1 MRKSAVRGVARFAI
15 AAWIATLGA
24 CMADAPAPDPVAEPT
39 ASTSAASTAVAPTA
53 SSELAP
59 DVTTVF
65 ECTTTG
71 RWWGTR
77 AICQA
82 NCAGGT
88 CFACGLS
95 CQN

>member
-15 AAWIATLGA
+15 AALIATLGA
-24 CMADAPAPDPVAEPT
+24 CMADVPAPDPVDELAT
-39 ASTSAASTAVAPTA
+39 STSAASTAVESTA
-53 SSELAP
+53 SNALEPAG
-59 DVTTVF
+59 TVF
-65 ECTTTG
+65 ECSTTG
-71 RWWGTR
+71 NWWATR